1 MESRTIKILAID
13 DNRDNLISIK
23 ALIKDIIPDAL
34 TLTTE
39 SGAKGLELA
48 ATEDPDVI
56 LLDIVMPVM
65 DGYQVCKKL
74 KADKKLSDIPVVF
87 VTALKDDKESR
98 ILALEVG
105 GDAFLAKPIDESEL
119 KAQIYA
125 MVKIK
130 TANTQKH
137 AEKEQLAA
145 LIAEQTFEIKMAYS
159 ATLNLLEDLKKENE
173 ARKKSEEELFE
184 SNQFNMSLIQTIPF
198 GMDIVD
204 KMGNIL
210 YLSDNLKK
218 LSCDI
223 VPDKKCWEYYSD
235 DKMQCT
241 GCPLHLGII
250 IGKTKS
256 IESSN
261 MMGRKSFE
269 IIHTGM
275 IFKGQEALMKI
286 FIDITARKQAE
297 EELKKV
303 SIAVENSK
311 VSVVITD
318 KNGVIEYANPYFT
331 QLSGY
336 TPDEYIGGNPRVLK
350 SGFHTTAF
358 YAEFWETIKSGK
370 TWEGEFYNLKKDGTY
385 FWENAIVSP
394 ILNDENVITHFVA
407 IKTDITAAKQ
417 MIEDLKTAKEKAE
430 ENERLKSAFLANM
443 SHEIRTP
450 MNGILGFAALLKE
463 PKLSGE
469 EQQEYIGIIE
479 KSGAR
484 MLNIIN
490 DIITISKVES
500 GQMKTFISQTN
511 INEQIEY
518 IYKFFKPEVEH
529 KGIRISFNNPLSDN
543 EATIKTDKEK
553 IYAILTNLVKNAI
566 KFSDKG
572 SIELGYRIRKRQAGK
587 DKVYDNDKASLVST
601 PAVLEFYVKDTGVGI
616 PNDRIEAVF
625 ERFVQA
631 DIGDKRAFQGAGL
644 GLSISKAYVEMLGGE
659 IWVESQEGK
668 GSTFYFTLP
677 YTREPEVLK
686 VAAAPESLTADNPEV
701 KGFKILIAEDDEI
714 SGLLLSMAI
723 KALVKKVL
731 KATTGTE
738 TVEICRKNPDLD
750 FVLMD
755 IKMPEMDGLEATR
768 QIRQFNNN
776 VIIIAQTAYAL
787 AGDREK
793 AIDAGCNDYIAKPF
807 GQASLTAIM
816 KKHLQYH

>member
-1 MESRTIKILAID
+1 
-13 DNRDNLISIK
+13 
-23 ALIKDIIPDAL
+23 
-34 TLTTE
+34 
-39 SGAKGLELA
+39 
-48 ATEDPDVI
+48 
-56 LLDIVMPVM
+56 
-65 DGYQVCKKL
+65 
-74 KADKKLSDIPVVF
+74 
-87 VTALKDDKESR
+87 
-98 ILALEVG
+98 
-105 GDAFLAKPIDESEL
+105 
-119 KAQIYA
+119 
-125 MVKIK
+125 
-130 TANTQKH
+130 
-137 AEKEQLAA
+137 
-145 LIAEQTFEIKMAYS
+145 
-159 ATLNLLEDLKKENE
+159 
-173 ARKKSEEELFE
+173 
-184 SNQFNMSLIQTIPF
+184 
-198 GMDIVD
+198 
-204 KMGNIL
+204 
-210 YLSDNLKK
+210 
-218 LSCDI
+218 
-223 VPDKKCWEYYSD
+223 
-235 DKMQCT
+235 
-241 GCPLHLGII
+241 
-250 IGKTKS
+250 
-256 IESSN
+256 
-261 MMGRKSFE
+261 
-269 IIHTGM
+269 
-275 IFKGQEALMKI
+275 
-286 FIDITARKQAE
+286 
-297 EELKKV
+297 
-303 SIAVENSK
+303 
-311 VSVVITD
+311 
-318 KNGVIEYANPYFT
+318 
-331 QLSGY
+331 
-336 TPDEYIGGNPRVLK
+336 
-350 SGFHTTAF
+350 
-358 YAEFWETIKSGK
+358 
-370 TWEGEFYNLKKDGTY
+370 
-385 FWENAIVSP
+385 
-394 ILNDENVITHFVA
+394 
-407 IKTDITAAKQ
+407 
-417 MIEDLKTAKEKAE
+417 
-430 ENERLKSAFLANM
+430 
-443 SHEIRTP
+443 
-450 MNGILGFAALLKE
+450 
-463 PKLSGE
+463 
-469 EQQEYIGIIE
+469 
-479 KSGAR
+479 